1 MMCASNSKILSWACT
16 QCVSKSLLKKK
27 SLLFLVSLASPS
39 IELEFVSTNMGQG
52 FSAQSNQKRVWYTR
66 IAQFEPFP
74 AMVQSVRNMRHRL
87 LHHTWYSSAS
97 RSFQVLRDCNYHCR
111 RKQRLSCT
119 QVVYTSALGFV

>member
-52 FSAQSNQKRVWYTR
+52 FSAQSNQKRV
-66 IAQFEPFP
+66 
-74 AMVQSVRNMRHRL
+74 
-87 LHHTWYSSAS
+87 
-97 RSFQVLRDCNYHCR
+97 
-111 RKQRLSCT
+111 
-119 QVVYTSALGFV
+119 